1 MYVIFI
7 LEGMTF
13 QAEEDQT
20 SNQFVKIYPNYSNL
34 ESDKRSSTEDILYIG
49 LNGSLMFQNTH
60 SYLSGKYLCHVSNGI
75 GHAIHQIVQVNI
87 KGNL

>member
-1 MYVIFI
+1 MLYL

-20 SNQFVKIYPNYSNL
+20 SNQFVEIYPNYSNL

-49 LNGSLMFQNTH
+49 INGSLMFQNTH
-60 SYLSGKYLCHVSNGI
+60 SYHSGKYLCHVSNGI